1 MFLIIV
7 GVPSATILGLYL
19 GLKYDQENVEMGKVI
34 YLKKQEE

>member
-7 GVPSATILGLYL
+7 GVPSATTLGLYL